1 MLYQPLITG
10 DIPYRTFFGR
20 DGHGGWHW
28 HSEMELILC
37 LRGSMRIE
45 LEDREFS
52 LQAGDALIL
61 PGCCA
66 HSSSRQSEDQL
77 RVAIVFGYT
86 LLRKQFGAVR
96 DVCLFLPGSAALP
109 RALSAPLEELK
120 ALFLRDGAVTEENE
134 WRIRGNLFLL
144 CHHLRT
150 VPRNPDFSADRKNRA
165 QRLENIYAVLDYVR
179 KHYRQKISV
188 EQMAELA
195 GYAKTYFC
203 RQFKSITGVPFY
215 RYLTCYRIS
224 VACMLMEDDRYSMA
238 HIAENTGFS
247 SLPLFSRAFKEVTS
261 MTPSQFQALPPEE
274 RNLAWINEKERLS
287 V

>member
-10 DIPYRTFFGR
+10 DIPYRTYFGR

-37 LRGSMRIE
+37 LRGTMQIE
-45 LEDREFS
+45 LEDCVFS
-52 LQAGDALIL
+52 LNAGDALIL

-66 HSSSRQSEDQL
+66 HSSSRLCEDQL
-77 RVAIVFGYT
+77 RVAIVFGYA
-86 LLRKQFGAVR
+86 LLRKEFSAIR
-96 DVCLFLPGSAALP
+96 NVCLHIPKGSPAQQALGG
-109 RALSAPLEELK
+109 PLEELRTI
-120 ALFLRDGAVTEENE
+120 FLGDGAVTEENE

-150 VPRNPDFSADRKNRA
+150 VTQSPDFSYDRQNRA
-165 QRLENIYAVLDYVR
+165 QRLENIYTVLEFVR

-224 VACMLMEDDRYSMA
+224 VACMLMEDDRHSMA
-238 HIAENTGFS
+238 DIAQSTGFS
-247 SLPLFSRAFKEVTS
+247 TLPLFSRAFKEITG

-274 RNLAWINEKERLS
+274 KNSTWIN
-287 V
+287 